1 MKKHIFSIFV
11 MAAAAVC
18 APSCANFLDETP
30 ESEFSEGNFYTKI
43 ESLKAGT
50 VGAFSLLPQIYFV
63 GSNTPL
69 FIGMVGTDEC
79 MYPDETNLRGFI
91 DRYTFTSTDGCVK
104 DFWYRYYRII
114 TTCNTVIYKSRGIE
128 DDPKLIS
135 QYVGNVRFLRAWAY
149 FNLVQVFGA
158 VPLMEDHITEL
169 TYDMGRSPV
178 DVIYDFIEKDLL
190 YCLEEG
196 VLPKEIDGGW
206 ANYWA
211 AKTLLAK
218 VYITMAS
225 ARKAGKVD
233 GYERITRSD
242 EQLYGDAATLLQD
255 VMLNSGRD
263 LEPVYG
269 DVFKIENKNINKETI
284 WEIQFSAQIPYGSQW
299 SKEYGARP
307 VDYNGTVLYGG
318 WRTNAIAGQCNLK
331 YVPAF
336 WSYYDGNGYDKRRE
350 WNLADY
356 IIRFDKSTN
365 KPKTQSPISS
375 LSGAPQVGDNSNK
388 NTVLSSGITKYRWG
402 ETWQDEHTDFVYS
415 NCPNNVIVLRFADVL
430 LMYAEADLALN
441 GGSPTEAGLAAMNR
455 IVQRARGVD
464 EQGQPI
470 PESETP
476 SFLDYTD
483 YGLEDILMER
493 ARELCFERWRWY
505 DLARTGMLEHFL
517 EDRNEYATTKT
528 SFDGKKHYVFPIPL
542 SEIQISENKEGMY
555 QNPYYE

>member
-1 MKKHIFSIFV
+1 

-30 ESEFSEGNFYTKI
+30 ESEFSEGNFYTEI

-128 DDPKLIS
+128 GDPKLIS

-476 SFLDYTD
+476 SFPDYAD

-505 DLARTGMLEHFL
+505 DLARTGMFEHFL
-517 EDRNEYATTKT
+517 EDRNEYAATKT